1 MRNEHKTKLVNLR
14 PQHRLNQVAI
24 YDGKNNTAKCEF
36 AFNKPI
42 HIKSEG
48 RVALRSAFI
57 PLTYKNVILGFND
70 RFVIK
75 LNPADNSADADC
87 VYVTVQIPQGQYDTT
102 TALASAINTVLA
114 GLDDTLAMTDDD
126 GGVLNSYNVATTTAV
141 LTGAMTCSVSTD
153 AKYKNH
159 LQIVLPQHI
168 RFSATSILTKDG
180 GTTGTTDVNGGFQI
194 LFGLSDTG
202 GSGGDEAPGSSPN
215 NRSAHKLLGFG
226 SDYEK
231 VKTDGEYHP
240 YPEDKITRGASHA
253 VVNSFMPSLAKVLFT
268 PYIYVRCSIVSD
280 SVETV
285 PQGSRTS
292 NLLAK
297 IPLYT
302 SGYGDAIFY
311 EPDDGHLFFGL
322 APQSIQNLE
331 IHLTDSDGRELPLE
345 ESEWEIAL
353 MFQGSFD
360 I

>member
-75 LNPADNSADADC
+75 FNPANNSADADC

-159 LQIVLPQHI
+159 LQ
-168 RFSATSILTKDG
+168 
-180 GTTGTTDVNGGFQI
+180 
-194 LFGLSDTG
+194 
-202 GSGGDEAPGSSPN
+202 
-215 NRSAHKLLGFG
+215 NRIQ
-226 SDYEK
+226 DI
-231 VKTDGEYHP
+231 EY
-240 YPEDKITRGASHA
+240 I
-253 VVNSFMPSLAKVLFT
+253 
-268 PYIYVRCSIVSD
+268 
-280 SVETV
+280 
-285 PQGSRTS
+285 
-292 NLLAK
+292 
-297 IPLYT
+297 
-302 SGYGDAIFY
+302 
-311 EPDDGHLFFGL
+311 
-322 APQSIQNLE
+322 
-331 IHLTDSDGRELPLE
+331 
-345 ESEWEIAL
+345 
-353 MFQGSFD
+353 
-360 I
+360 